1 MKKLIITHL
10 FLNLYLLSLVGPFL
24 PVFDYL
30 IHYDYISTVLCENKD
45 KPILTC
51 NGKCYLEKQVSKA
64 NDLLDHQPHKSLP
77 PKLDMSIFPVFIVIN
92 SVYLFTEYIKEN
104 EKSILFFERLAATE
118 FILNLLKP
126 PKF

>member
-1 MKKLIITHL
+1 MKKLVITHL

-24 PVFDYL
+24 PVFDYM
-30 IHYDYISTVLCENKD
+30 IQYDYISKVLCENKD

-51 NGKCYLEKQVSKA
+51 NGKCYLEKQVNKA

-77 PKLDMSIFPVFIVIN
+77 PKLDVSLFPVFVLN
-92 SVYLFTEYIKEN
+92 SSVYLVMKFIKEN
-104 EKSILFFERLAATE
+104 QNTFIFFEQLIPADHISGL
-118 FILNLLKP
+118 FKP